1 MEVTAVMEVMEAT
14 VVTEEVMEDME
25 VTKFSNNIDVRIQ
38 EIGLKYDNCYYL

>member
-1 MEVTAVMEVMEAT
+1 MGVMEAT

>member
-1 MEVTAVMEVMEAT
+1 MEVTAVMGVMEAT